1 MTFDH
6 KGRWR
11 GGRYREPRTP
21 PFRYSDAEAEEMRLE
36 SIAED
41 QQAEARGDF
50 LTDEEQDEAADRY
63 FE

>member
-21 PFRYSDAEAEEMRLE
+21 PFRPADAAAEELRLE
-36 SIAED
+36 
-41 QQAEARGDF
+41 QQAEDSKAEREGEF
-50 LTDEEQDEAADRY
+50 LSAQEQDEAADRY
-63 FE
+63 YG